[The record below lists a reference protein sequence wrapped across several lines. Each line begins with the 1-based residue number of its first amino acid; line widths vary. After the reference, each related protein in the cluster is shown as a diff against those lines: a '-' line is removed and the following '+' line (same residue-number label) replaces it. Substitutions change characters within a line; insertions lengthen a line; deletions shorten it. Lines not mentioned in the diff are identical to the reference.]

1 MTDDTGITRSVL
13 SEQVK
18 GRLLQAI
25 LDGRYPPGARIVE
38 TRVAKEFGTS
48 QAPVREAL
56 RDLEA
61 LGVVETAAFKGA
73 RVRQPSTEEL
83 LEAFDVRA
91 ILEGHGAVLAMENI
105 SEGDLDQLRRV
116 GRARCAKP
124 RWQATPSARPPR
136 TPSSTGSIM
145 QHSGNATLVR
155 VWSTLE
161 PFLRTY
167 ITIVS
172 PGVDR
177 RAVADRHLPII
188 EALRRRNPD
197 LIEEAF
203 RVHFEAAAA
212 ALAEVWPTPRRRR
225 RSRRQ
230 ATAETRA
237 GHPHLATTPK
247 GQHEPRAQ
255 YSARRCRPVRR
266 AFGSTSS
273 AARPARASSTTWT
286 SSTTA
291 WPR

>member
-1 MTDDTGITRSVL
+1 MTDDAGITRSVL

-61 LGVVETAAFKGA
+61 LGVVETAPFKGA

-83 LEAFDVRA
+83 LEAFEVRA
-91 ILEGHGAVLAMENI
+91 ILEGHGAVLAMENMTEDDLVRLEELTQEMREAAI
-105 SEGDLDQLRRV
+105 EGDPFRE
-116 GRARCAKP
+116 
-124 RWQATPSARPPR
+124 ATADTEFHRL
-136 TPSSTGSIM
+136 IM
-145 QHSGNATLVR
+145 RHSGNATLER

-188 EALRRRNPD
+188 EALRRGNPE

-203 RVHFEAAAA
+203 RVHFAAAA
-212 ALAEVWPTPRRRR
+212 SALAEVWPHHEGEDDVAEP
-225 RSRRQ
+225 SRP
-230 ATAETRA
+230 EDM
-237 GHPHLATTPK
+237 
-247 GQHEPRAQ
+247 
-255 YSARRCRPVRR
+255 
-266 AFGSTSS
+266 
-273 AARPARASSTTWT
+273 PAIVI
-286 SSTTA
+286 
-291 WPR
+291 

>member
-1 MTDDTGITRSVL
+1 MTDEAGITRSVL

-61 LGVVETAAFKGA
+61 LGVVETAPFKGA

-83 LEAFDVRA
+83 LEAFEVRA
-91 ILEGHGAVLAMENI
+91 ILEGHGAVLAMANMDAMAFDRLRELTVEMR
-105 SEGDLDQLRRV
+105 SAAEAGDPYRE
-116 GRARCAKP
+116 
-124 RWQATPSARPPR
+124 ATADTEFHRL
-136 TPSSTGSIM
+136 IM
-145 QHSGNATLVR
+145 AHSGNETLVR

-177 RAVADRHLPII
+177 QAVADRHLPII
-188 EALRRRNPD
+188 DALQGHDPEHVEA
-197 LIEEAF
+197 AF
-203 RVHFEAAAA
+203 RLHFEAAAS
-212 ALAEVWPTPRRRR
+212 ALAEVWPH
-225 RSRRQ
+225 Q
-230 ATAETRA
+230 DAD
-237 GHPHLATTPK
+237 GHEDKPK
-247 GQHEPRAQ
+247 PADT
-255 YSARRCRPVRR
+255 SAI
-266 AFGSTSS
+266 AI
-273 AARPARASSTTWT
+273 
-286 SSTTA
+286 
-291 WPR
+291 

>member
-1 MTDDTGITRSVL
+1 MTDEAGITRSVL

-61 LGVVETAAFKGA
+61 LGVVETAPFKGA
-73 RVRQPSTEEL
+73 RVRRPSTEEL

-91 ILEGHGAVLAMENI
+91 ILESHGAILAIENL
-105 SEGDLDQLRRV
+105 GDESLEQLVRLTEEMRLAAEA
-116 GRARCAKP
+116 GDPYREAMADTEFHRL
-124 RWQATPSARPPR
+124 
-136 TPSSTGSIM
+136 IM
-145 QHSGNATLVR
+145 RKSGNLTLER

-177 RAVADRHLPII
+177 QAVADRHLPII
-188 EALRRRNPD
+188 AALRGQDPD
-197 LIEEAF
+197 LVEEAF
-203 RVHFEAAAA
+203 RDHFEAAAR
-212 ALAEVWPTPRRRR
+212 ALAEVWPHQEGDSDVADEQGP
-225 RSRRQ
+225 
-230 ATAETRA
+230 
-237 GHPHLATTPK
+237 GDM
-247 GQHEPRAQ
+247 
-255 YSARRCRPVRR
+255 
-266 AFGSTSS
+266 
-273 AARPARASSTTWT
+273 PAVAI
-286 SSTTA
+286 
-291 WPR
+291 

>member
-1 MTDDTGITRSVL
+1 MTDDAGITRSVL

-61 LGVVETAAFKGA
+61 LGVVETAPFKGA
-73 RVRQPSTEEL
+73 RVRRPSTGEL

-91 ILEGHGAVLAMENI
+91 ILEGHGAVLAMEN
-105 SEGDLDQLRRV
+105 LTAAHL
-116 GRARCAKP
+116 ARLGELTEEMREAALESDP
-124 RWQATPSARPPR
+124 YREATADTEFHRL
-136 TPSSTGSIM
+136 IM

-177 RAVADRHLPII
+177 RAVADRHVPII
-188 EALRRRNPD
+188 EALSRQDPE

-203 RVHFEAAAA
+203 RVHFAAAAA
-212 ALAEVWPTPRRRR
+212 ALAEVWPHHVADGDDPDK
-225 RSRRQ
+225 
-230 ATAETRA
+230 
-237 GHPHLATTPK
+237 P
-247 GQHEPRAQ
+247 
-255 YSARRCRPVRR
+255 
-266 AFGSTSS
+266 
-273 AARPARASSTTWT
+273 RPAGMPAI
-286 SSTTA
+286 A
-291 WPR
+291 I

>member
-1 MTDDTGITRSVL
+1 MTDEAGITRSVL

-61 LGVVETAAFKGA
+61 LGVVETAPFKGA
-73 RVRQPSTEEL
+73 RVRQPSTDEL
-83 LEAFDVRA
+83 LEAFEVRA
-91 ILEGHGAVLAMENI
+91 ILEGHGAVLAVENFSDDDLARLSLLVEQMRAAAVAGDPF
-105 SEGDLDQLRRV
+105 SE
-116 GRARCAKP
+116 
-124 RWQATPSARPPR
+124 ATADTEFHRM
-136 TPSSTGSIM
+136 IM
-145 QHSGNATLVR
+145 HHSGNATLER

-177 RAVADRHLPII
+177 RAVADRHIPII
-188 EALRRRNPD
+188 EALRRQNPD

-203 RVHFEAAAA
+203 RVHFAEAAA
-212 ALAEVWPTPRRRR
+212 ALAEVWPHHESDLDEADRPRPDKTP
-225 RSRRQ
+225 
-230 ATAETRA
+230 AI
-237 GHPHLATTPK
+237 PI
-247 GQHEPRAQ
+247 
-255 YSARRCRPVRR
+255 
-266 AFGSTSS
+266 
-273 AARPARASSTTWT
+273 
-286 SSTTA
+286 
-291 WPR
+291 